1 MFNMIKADCY
11 KLWKSKILLWI
22 TLGLLGIILLGNMLA
37 QSGDGVM
44 VLMSDTMNYNTVHFT
59 KKGTGIM
66 LELLKGSNI
75 IVFFL
80 IPIVINVFISDFKY
94 MTIKNTVSYK
104 YTRTKVYLSKMI
116 LCTLFAFVLPFIYV
130 VLGFI
135 IGALFNGFVEIK
147 IIDFLTVLKIILL
160 QLPIYIGFIGL
171 MIFVGVLFRSNLA
184 TTLFTVLYQLAMVFV
199 SSIVTTFQISNIEPI
214 TCLDRLAYLN
224 ILNRS
229 SIYRIEFIG
238 FILILSSIILG
249 IYLFNYRDII

>member
-1 MFNMIKADCY
+1 MFNMMRADFY

-80 IPIVINVFISDFKY
+80 IPVVINVFISDFKY

-104 YTRTKVYLSKMI
+104 YTRTKVYLSKLI
-116 LCTLFAFVLPFIYV
+116 LCSLFAVVLPILYV
-130 VLGFI
+130 SLGFI
-135 IGALFNGFVEIK
+135 VSVLFNGIVEIK
-147 IIDFLTVLKIILL
+147 SIDFLTVLKIILL

-184 TTLFTVLYQLAMVFV
+184 TTLFTVLYQLVMVFV
-199 SSIVTTFQISNIEPI
+199 SSITTFQISNIEPI

-249 IYLFNYRDII
+249 IYLFNYRDIA

>member
-1 MFNMIKADCY
+1 MFNMMKADFY

-75 IVFFL
+75 IIFFL
-80 IPIVINVFISDFKY
+80 IPVVINVFISDFKY

-104 YTRTKVYLSKMI
+104 YTRTKVYLSKLI
-116 LCTLFAFVLPFIYV
+116 LCSLFAVVLPILYV
-130 VLGFI
+130 SLGFI
-135 IGALFNGFVEIK
+135 VSVLFNGIVEIK
-147 IIDFLTVLKIILL
+147 SIDFLTVLKIILL

-199 SSIVTTFQISNIEPI
+199 SSITTFQISNIEPI

-249 IYLFNYRDII
+249 IYLFNYRDIA